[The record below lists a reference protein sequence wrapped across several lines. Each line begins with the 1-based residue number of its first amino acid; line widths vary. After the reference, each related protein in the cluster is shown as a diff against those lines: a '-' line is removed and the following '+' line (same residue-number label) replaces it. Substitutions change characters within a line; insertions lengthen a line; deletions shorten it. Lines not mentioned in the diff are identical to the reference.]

1 MKKGFPALSLSL
13 PKWCNFIWVR
23 IFKSGIKAIQKRHSV
38 HITVINNGKV
48 SSPVIWD
55 SLSCD
60 FRLIISFRWDGLAV
74 LNAWRQNLHP
84 CSEKMRTDTVDKS
97 TWSTLE
103 SPAHQCQN
111 KEETCKWLFITFE
124 DWSCFFFF
132 FFACRAPNEQDKWQ
146 MHYEDSKVQL
156 STDLYWWP
164 LNGEMRT
171 VRASLV
177 SLPETIVLVAVLL
190 HSRIKKEKSPQV
202 RCLLWGWALGLVL
215 NSAATAE

>member
-1 MKKGFPALSLSL
+1 MGWTCSTKCLKAKFTSLF
-13 PKWCNFIWVR
+13 WEDAN
-23 IFKSGIKAIQKRHSV
+23 RHSWQV
-38 HITVINNGKV
+38 YLEHTWKPSTSVPKQGGNVQMVIYHI
-48 SSPVIWD
+48 W
-55 SLSCD
+55 
-60 FRLIISFRWDGLAV
+60 GLV
-74 LNAWRQNLHP
+74 LL
-84 CSEKMRTDTVDKS
+84 
-97 TWSTLE
+97 
-103 SPAHQCQN
+103 
-111 KEETCKWLFITFE
+111 
-124 DWSCFFFF
+124 FFF

-171 VRASLV
+171 VRASLM